1 MNTLRCIAAV
11 LPLLAT
17 LHASAAQEK
26 PSLCT
31 RWSGP
36 ATVGELDVAII
47 MEASGLAISRD
58 GKRLYHIN
66 DGEDPVFFVTDA
78 EGGGLRHVRVAG
90 FTPLDLEDLGYGRCG
105 QAQCLFLADT
115 GDNAARREHVQIAM
129 IHETDNFAGEVNP
142 LRVVTARF
150 PDGPH
155 DVEAIAIHPDGDLLL
170 ATKRRPGI
178 GSPSQL
184 FRLMS
189 AQLATA
195 GEQVFAMVGEIPV
208 PALTSRGLPVRRVVT
223 SMDISPDGA
232 RLMLL
237 TYDLAFEIALDPQRI
252 LPGKWT
258 EGRTHRALDIAPLI
272 QAEAIA
278 YDRDG
283 RSILYS
289 SESVRGTAAPLMR
302 QQCTE

>member
-1 MNTLRCIAAV
+1 MNAMRFIVSMVPV
-11 LPLLAT
+11 LVT
-17 LHASAAQEK
+17 VQASVAQEK
-26 PSLCT
+26 YPLCT
-31 RWSGP
+31 RWSEP
-36 ATVGELDVAII
+36 VRVGELDVATI

-66 DGEDPVFFVTDA
+66 DGDIPAFFVTDA
-78 EGGGLRHVRVAG
+78 EGGRLRQVRVAG
-90 FTPLDLEDLGYGRCG
+90 FTPLDMEDMGYGRCG

-115 GDNAARREHVQIAM
+115 GDNAVRREHVQIAVVP
-129 IHETDNFAGEVNP
+129 EADEFAGEVNP

-155 DVEAIAIHPDGDLLL
+155 DVEAIAIHPDGNLLL
-170 ATKRRPGI
+170 ATKSRIGI
-178 GSPSQL
+178 GGPSQL
-184 FRLMS
+184 FRLAS
-189 AQLATA
+189 AQLDAG
-195 GEQVFAMVGEIPV
+195 GEQTFELLGEIPV

-223 SMDISPDGA
+223 SMDISPDGR

-237 TYDLAFEIALDPQRI
+237 TYDLAFEIALDPQQL

-258 EGRTHRALDIAPLI
+258 EGGSHRALDIAPLV

-289 SESVRGTAAPLMR
+289 TESVRGTAAPLMR
-302 QQCTE
+302 QQCME